1 MTPNPSFHRGCAKSR
16 AAPLNSDV
24 GQHKSRHS
32 MQFTS
37 TPSRTWFYEV
47 WHHKASIL
55 GGTLAIISL
64 SLAHYA
70 GFLMNF
76 PLQIVAVAGMPLAK
90 GVTAAF
96 LFYVFFCAVF
106 ARVLTSMLQLIV
118 LPFLALTDRLER
130 GFSRKMDWK
139 HQRRFVRS
147 HTLNIRWEGLIWIAI
162 QAFLFLLLMLG
173 IYVKFTISWIS
184 GFGLFTS
191 MTLVLLSG
199 FVRSGYFLQPSPNAF
214 SRKIRSRPAR
224 SARAASAAFVTVTAA
239 LIIVAFFMG
248 SMRASLLR
256 DQEPQATK
264 TNDFTGMATIIAS
277 SEGAL
282 LLFQKQGDERRYIY
296 FTPEFTTSIETK
308 PVFPPIGSKKE

>member
-1 MTPNPSFHRGCAKSR
+1 
-16 AAPLNSDV
+16 
-24 GQHKSRHS
+24 
-32 MQFTS
+32 MQFTF
-37 TPSRTWFYEV
+37 PPDRTWFYEV

-55 GGTLAIISL
+55 GGVLALISL

-70 GFLMNF
+70 GFLTNV

-90 GVTAAF
+90 GVTATF

-106 ARVLTSMLQLIV
+106 ARVLTSMLQLVV

-130 GFSRKMDWK
+130 GFRRKMDWK

-147 HTLNIRWEGLIWIAI
+147 HTQTIKWEGHIWIGI
-162 QAFLFLLLMLG
+162 QAVFFLLLMLG
-173 IYVKFTISWIS
+173 VYVKFTITWIS
-184 GFGLFTS
+184 GFGLFAS
-191 MTLVLLSG
+191 IVLVLLSG
-199 FVRSGYFLQPSPNAF
+199 LVRSGFFLQPSPSVF
-214 SRKIRSRPAR
+214 SRKIRKRTAR
-224 SARAASAAFVTVTAA
+224 SGRAASAAFVTITAA
-239 LIIVAFFMG
+239 LIIVAFFLG

-264 TNDFTGMATIIAS
+264 TNDFTGMATVVAS

-282 LLFQKQGDERRYIY
+282 LLFQKLGDERRYIY
-296 FTPEFTTSIETK
+296 FTPEFATSKETK

>member
-1 MTPNPSFHRGCAKSR
+1 
-16 AAPLNSDV
+16 
-24 GQHKSRHS
+24 
-32 MQFTS
+32 MQFTF
-37 TPSRTWFYEV
+37 PPNRTWFYEV

-55 GGTLAIISL
+55 GGALAIISL

-70 GFLMNF
+70 GFLMNV

-90 GVTAAF
+90 GVTATF

-106 ARVLTSMLQLIV
+106 ARVLTSMLQLVV

-130 GFSRKMDWK
+130 GFRRKMDWK

-147 HTLNIRWEGLIWIAI
+147 HTQTIKWEGHIWIAI
-162 QAFLFLLLMLG
+162 QAVLFLLLMLG
-173 IYVKFTISWIS
+173 IYVKFTITWIS
-184 GFGLFTS
+184 GVGLFAS
-191 MTLVLLSG
+191 IILVLLSG
-199 FVRSGYFLQPSPNAF
+199 LVRSGFFLQPSPSAF
-214 SRKIRSRPAR
+214 SRKIRKRPAR
-224 SARAASAAFVTVTAA
+224 SGQAASAAFVTITAA

-248 SMRASLLR
+248 GMRASLLR

-264 TNDFTGMATIIAS
+264 TNDFNGTAAVIAS

-282 LLFQKQGDERRYIY
+282 LLFQKLGDARRYIY

-308 PVFPPIGSKKE
+308 PVFSPIGSKKE